1 MKYLRLSWEEIEAA
15 CRRLAE
21 GIKERRL
28 EFDIIVG
35 VARGGLVPARILSD
49 MLGNDELQTMRIK
62 FYDAVGRTAE
72 RPKILY
78 QPRLEV
84 KGKRVLLVDDIADTG
99 KSLTAAIDHLKGEG
113 AGEVSVAVLAKR
125 PSSSLIPDLCTMETD
140 AWVIFPWEVQETARD
155 ILRRRGKGARE
166 ELEDAGIREEELVRL

>member
-28 EFDIIVG
+28 EFDVIVG
-35 VARGGLVPARILSD
+35 IARGGLIPARILSD

-62 FYDAVGRTAE
+62 FYDAVGKTTE
-72 RPKILY
+72 RPTILSP
-78 QPRLEV
+78 QLKV
-84 KGKRVLLVDDIADTG
+84 KGKRILLVDDIADTG
-99 KSLTAAIDHLKGEG
+99 KSLAAATEYLREGGAGAVFTAA
-113 AGEVSVAVLAKR
+113 LAKK
-125 PSSSLIPDLCTMETD
+125 PSSCMVPDIYTLETD

-155 ILRRRGKGARE
+155 ILRRREGGARE
-166 ELEDAGIREEELVRL
+166 ELEEAGIRAEELLRL